1 FRPNTPA
8 SHPLMGRIMALETR
22 YDVSTQVLSS
32 LLAPRLPAMCGSA
45 TLAMLVSSTSMN
57 AAIATTM
64 AISQGLNRGFQGA
77 STMGAVS
84 ATSAIDSLDVD
95 LGFDRHSRTQS
106 VIVVLAGVQI
116 DAHRNALNHLH
127 IIPRGVLRRQQAESG
142 PAGAAD
148 CLQFAGVFSTE
159 GVDAEL
165 DALAGFHAAEL
176 SLFKIGRDPNVIERN
191 HGHQLLTGRNI
202 LTGF

>member
-1 FRPNTPA
+1 MMRNTISSPKLGAMPQSSELMVNSRRQSRKNRFRPKTPA
-8 SHPLMGRIMALETR
+8 SHPLMGRIMAFETR

-64 AISQGLNRGFQGA
+64 AISQGLNVGFQGA

-95 LGFDRHSRTQS
+95 LGFDRH
-106 VIVVLAGVQI
+106 
-116 DAHRNALNHLH
+116 
-127 IIPRGVLRRQQAESG
+127 
-142 PAGAAD
+142 
-148 CLQFAGVFSTE
+148 
-159 GVDAEL
+159 
-165 DALAGFHAAEL
+165 
-176 SLFKIGRDPNVIERN
+176 KIGRA
-191 HGHQLLTGRNI
+191 H
-202 LTGF
+202 